1 MILRYKNNEEEV
13 VIDTDTNMINGQ
25 QFTKIRDDLYRNRR
39 DDTQISYT
47 LYGNKL
53 VREIKRM
60 DNLLIQISV
69 DDFRI
74 IS

>member
-13 VIDTDTNMINGQ
+13 VIDTDTCMINEQ
-25 QFTKIRDDLYRNRR
+25 HFTKIRDDLYRNRR
-39 DDTQISYT
+39 DDTQISYI

>member
-39 DDTQISYT
+39 NDAQVSYI